1 MHELDQGHH
10 TRGRPQKS
18 HIDCDF
24 WEHKQKHTH
33 SLSLSL
39 SPSLSCSHFDVILAL
54 LVLMPMF
61 HFPRFLTLQI
71 WVSSNTCRKLQY
83 DMTFSLQPSISHDI
97 QLQVAWQEFS
107 IRVFLTQSNSKLGK
121 DKSHL
126 VSCNT
131 TMTDCDDNNCHIL
144 NIIPVLCIEPV
155 RPGMWIQ
162 QMLQE
167 LQTEIS

>member
-18 HIDCDF
+18 HIDCNF
-24 WEHKQKHTH
+24 WEQKQT
-33 SLSLSL
+33 LSLSL
-39 SPSLSCSHFDVILAL
+39 TCAFWCYSCIACFDAYVSLSKVSYPCRSGSLATH
-54 LVLMPMF
+54 VTSFNMAWW
-61 HFPRFLTLQI
+61 HSACNLQF
-71 WVSSNTCRKLQY
+71 
-83 DMTFSLQPSISHDI
+83 DMTW
-97 QLQVAWQEFS
+97 QVAWQEFS
-107 IRVFLTQSNSKLGK
+107 IRVFLTHSNSKFGK

-144 NIIPVLCIEPV
+144 NIIPILCIEPV